1 MKPTPILMF
10 QFYKV
15 EFSTDDGGPYS
26 TKPAKSYLFEHEQDA
41 KRVANLPLAYYGG
54 KGTYRRETSQS
65 EPTEIVWESA
75 HKWASDT
82 LTFNQMMKYGLLN
95 S

>member
-1 MKPTPILMF
+1 MMF
-10 QFYKV
+10 EFYKV

-26 TKPAKSYLFEHEQDA
+26 TSRPKSYLFEHEQDA
-41 KRVANLPLAYYGG
+41 KRVADLPLAYCGG
-54 KGTYRRETSQS
+54 KGKYSCETSQT
-65 EPTEIVWESA
+65 EPKEVVWESA
-75 HKWASDT
+75 HQWASDT